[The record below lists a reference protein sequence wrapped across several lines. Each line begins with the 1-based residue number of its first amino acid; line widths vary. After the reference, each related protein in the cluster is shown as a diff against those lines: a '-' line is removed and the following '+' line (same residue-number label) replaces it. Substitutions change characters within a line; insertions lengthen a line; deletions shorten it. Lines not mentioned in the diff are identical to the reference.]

1 MISVLSGGTG
11 TPKLLQGLKEVVNP
25 SDLTIIVNTLENDY
39 FSGVYVSADIDT
51 VLYTMSDMIN
61 DELWYGVKNDTF
73 ITHDRLEEIG
83 CPELLRIGDIDRATK
98 IQKTQ
103 LMEKYGLK
111 KACEIQARNMG
122 IASNIIPMSEEDSDI
137 KIVTDI
143 GELEFHDFLI
153 KHQSNPEV
161 LDLKFSNVNPAEGII
176 ESIKNSQAVII
187 GPSNPIT
194 SISPILEFDSVQNVI
209 KVLEYFK
216 KVLAQKIVSKIPW
229 LKPVK
234 DDEKLLSLESE
245 LKRNIV
251 DNFAVINISQLEIIG
266 VSEVFSGT
274 EVQYKLSYNRK
285 SKVVNCIDEQELK
298 KFCDEFGFNYT
309 DVVLDI
315 NVKID
320 NEQKVYKVKDI
331 IDYVSEREKCVL
343 SKGKWYIY
351 NSDYI
356 EYLES
361 SLGELDCFEY
371 DPKLDFT
378 YKMYDEFILEK
389 EKKTKEDKDV

>member
-194 SISPILEFDSVQNVI
+194 SISPILSLEGVRNALKETFVIAVSPIIGSDSVSGPASKFMKALDIEVSSVGIASLYKDFLDVI
-209 KVLEYFK
+209 VIDDKDEDK
-216 KVLAQKIVSKIPW
+216 KVEANQIINKVIVTNTIMNNLDAKKNLA
-229 LKPVK
+229 
-234 DDEKLLSLESE
+234 
-245 LKRNIV
+245 
-251 DNFAVINISQLEIIG
+251 EIIID
-266 VSEVFSGT
+266 
-274 EVQYKLSYNRK
+274 
-285 SKVVNCIDEQELK
+285 CI
-298 KFCDEFGFNYT
+298 
-309 DVVLDI
+309 
-315 NVKID
+315 
-320 NEQKVYKVKDI
+320 
-331 IDYVSEREKCVL
+331 
-343 SKGKWYIY
+343 
-351 NSDYI
+351 
-356 EYLES
+356 
-361 SLGELDCFEY
+361 
-371 DPKLDFT
+371 P
-378 YKMYDEFILEK
+378 
-389 EKKTKEDKDV
+389 